1 MNAEQQAKLN
11 MYDAVKTACANNAA
25 TVATINGFKTAFD
38 EFKDKIAT
46 IKEVA
51 QQKDM
56 ATTGAAADK
65 KARKQNLSRIGSVVA
80 GAIFAYAAATDN
92 NTLKQEVKFTNSD
105 LLRTKDAMLAPR
117 CRNIHDLGAANL
129 AALADYGINA
139 AKLTELQTAIDAYAE
154 AASKPRA
161 AINTRAA
168 KTATLPQL
176 FAEADKILTQRMDPL
191 IPQFAE
197 TNPDFV
203 VTYQSARKILDA
215 PTTATQLKGTVTN
228 KTDNTPVTGATVT
241 IVEAAQTTQTDTN
254 GSYTIKPIEIGTY
267 TVTVTKTGFNNFQI
281 TGVEVKL
288 GQVNSLNVELTPT

>member
-1 MNAEQQAKLN
+1 MNSKLGAKLN
-11 MYDAVKTACANNAA
+11 MYEAVKAACQNNAA
-25 TVATINGFKTAFD
+25 TVTTINAFKTALD
-38 EFKDKIAT
+38 EFKDKITT

-56 ATTGAAADK
+56 ATTGASADK
-65 KARKQNLSRIGSVVA
+65 KARKQNLSRIASAVA
-80 GAIFAYAAATDN
+80 GAIYAYAAATDN

-117 CRNIHDLGAANL
+117 CQNIHDLGTANL

-139 AKLTELQTAIDAYAE
+139 ARLTELQNAIDAYAE
-154 AASKPRA
+154 SAPKPRA

-176 FAEADKILTQRMDPL
+176 FAEADAILAERMDTFIGL
-191 IPQFAE
+191 FAAA
-197 TNPDFV
+197 NPDFV
-203 VTYQSARKILDA
+203 TTYQSARKILDP

-228 KTDNTPVTGATVT
+228 QSDGAPVADATIT
-241 IVEAAQTTQTDTN
+241 IIETTQTANTDSDGN
-254 GSYTIKPIEIGTY
+254 YLIKPVAIGTY
-267 TVTVTKTGFNNFQI
+267 TITATKTGFNNFQK

-288 GQVNSLNVELTPT
+288 GQVNSLDVELIAN